1 LRKSIAHPHFIHRLL
16 YFVVHPATIIRIG
29 CILAIDN
36 IQSIFK
42 EAAVRRHYLL
52 YLLSI
57 LAIYVLAGCAHTPVP
72 DPRAR
77 MEESLK
83 KHKAAAVGIAVIKAN
98 EITWTGTFG
107 EQAPGVVATSAT
119 MFNVASLAKPITAEV
134 AMRLVSAGKLSL
146 DESVTD
152 TWIDPDIANDPRH
165 KKLTPRLL
173 VSHQTGFPNWR
184 FQNKDKKLA
193 FNTEPDNG
201 FTYSGEG
208 YEYLRRFMEKKT
220 GKSFEALVAE
230 TVFTPIGMVNA
241 SFSERSWMAGRYAL
255 PMNRDGEFKRA
266 DLAKE
271 GMANAADNLFVTI
284 NDYAKFMIA
293 IVKNE
298 GLNPAIAAER
308 TRKQVE
314 IPAPDACK
322 PLPDK
327 LTVSGCPDITEFGL
341 GWITYR
347 FGDRKIVSNSGND
360 WGEFAIVYIEPATGN
375 GMVIFVNGG
384 NGVPV
389 AMDAMALLDP
399 DSLIAAFG
407 RAQTGR

>member
-1 LRKSIAHPHFIHRLL
+1 M
-16 YFVVHPATIIRIG
+16 
-29 CILAIDN
+29 
-36 IQSIFK
+36 
-42 EAAVRRHYLL
+42 RRHYLL

-57 LAIYVLAGCAHTPVP
+57 LAIYLLAGCASAPVQ
-72 DPRAR
+72 DTRAT
-77 MEESLK
+77 MEASLK
-83 KHKAAAVGIAVIKAN
+83 KHKAAAIGITIIKRG

-107 EQAPGVVATSAT
+107 EQAPGVAATSTT

-134 AMRLVSAGKLSL
+134 AMRLVSAGKISL
-146 DESVTD
+146 DESISD
-152 TWIDPDIANDPRH
+152 AWIDPDIANDPRH

-173 VSHQTGFPNWR
+173 ISHQTGFPNWR

-193 FNTEPDNG
+193 FTAEPASG

-230 TVFTPIGMVNA
+230 TVFTPISMTNA
-241 SFSERSWMAGRYAL
+241 SFSERSWMHNRHAV
-255 PMNRDGEFKRA
+255 PMNRNGEFKPA

-271 GMANAADNLFVTI
+271 GMPNAADNLFVTT

-293 IVKNE
+293 VVKNE
-298 GLNPAIAAER
+298 GLNSAIAIER
-308 TRKQVE
+308 LRKQTE
-314 IPAPDACK
+314 IPAPAACQ
-322 PLPDK
+322 PSSEK
-327 LTVSGCPDITEFGL
+327 LNVIGCPDITEFGL

-347 FGDRKIVSNSGND
+347 FGERKILSNSGND
-360 WGEFAIVYIEPATGN
+360 WGEFAIVYIAPATGD

-399 DSLIAAFG
+399 DSLVAAFG
-407 RAQTGR
+407 RAQMGR

>member
-1 LRKSIAHPHFIHRLL
+1 M
-16 YFVVHPATIIRIG
+16 
-29 CILAIDN
+29 
-36 IQSIFK
+36 
-42 EAAVRRHYLL
+42 VRRHYLL
-52 YLLSI
+52 YALSI
-57 LAIYVLAGCAHTPVP
+57 LAIYLLAGCAHAPSQ
-72 DPRAR
+72 DPRVH
-77 MEESLK
+77 MEASLK
-83 KHKAAAVGIAVIKAN
+83 KHKAAAVGIAVIKGN
-98 EITWTGTFG
+98 EIMRTGTFG
-107 EQAPGVVATSAT
+107 EQAPGVAATSAT

-146 DESVTD
+146 DEIVAD
-152 TWIDPDIANDPRH
+152 AWIDPDIANDPRH

-173 VSHQTGFPNWR
+173 LSHQTGFPNWR

-193 FNTEPDNG
+193 FNTEPGNG

-230 TVFTPIGMVNA
+230 TVFTPIDMNDA
-241 SFSERSWMAGRYAL
+241 SFSERSWMAHRYAM
-255 PMNRDGEFKRA
+255 PMNRDGEFKSP

-271 GMANAADNLFVTI
+271 GLPNAADNLFVTI
-284 NDYAKFMIA
+284 NDYAKFMLSIA
-293 IVKNE
+293 KND
-298 GLNPAIAAER
+298 GLNPAMAAER
-308 TRKQVE
+308 ICKQVE
-314 IPAPDACK
+314 IPAPSACQ
-322 PLPDK
+322 PSPDK
-327 LTVSGCPDITEFGL
+327 LKVIGCPDITEFGL

-347 FGDRKIVSNSGND
+347 FGDRKILSNSGND

-407 RAQTGR
+407 RAQVGR

>member
-1 LRKSIAHPHFIHRLL
+1 M
-16 YFVVHPATIIRIG
+16 
-29 CILAIDN
+29 
-36 IQSIFK
+36 
-42 EAAVRRHYLL
+42 VRRHYLL

-57 LAIYVLAGCAHTPVP
+57 LAIYLLAGCANAINA
-72 DPRAR
+72 PRTDVSAALQA
-77 MEESLK
+77 SLK
-83 KHKAAAVGIAVIKAN
+83 KHKAAAIGITIIKAN

-107 EQAPGVVATSAT
+107 EQSPGVAATSAT

-134 AMRLVSAGKLSL
+134 AMRLVSAGKFSL
-146 DESVTD
+146 DESVASS
-152 TWIDPDIANDPRH
+152 WIDPDIANDPRH

-173 VSHQTGFPNWR
+173 LSHQTGFPNWR

-193 FNTEPDNG
+193 FVSEPATG

-220 GKSFEALVAE
+220 GKNFEALVAE
-230 TVFTPIGMVNA
+230 NVFAPIGMTSA
-241 SFSERSWMAGRYAL
+241 SFSERSWMQGRHAM
-255 PMNRDGEFKRA
+255 PMNRDGEFKPA

-271 GMANAADNLFVTI
+271 GMPNAADNLFVTT

-293 IVKNE
+293 IVKND
-298 GLNPAIAAER
+298 GLNSAIATER
-308 TRKQVE
+308 MRKHVE
-314 IPAPDACK
+314 IPAPSTCQ
-322 PLPDK
+322 PSSEK
-327 LTVSGCPDITEFGL
+327 LKVIGCPDITEFGL

-347 FGDRKIVSNSGND
+347 FGERKILSNSGND
-360 WGEFAIVYIEPATGN
+360 WGEFAIVYIEPATGD

-399 DSLIAAFG
+399 DSLVAAFG
-407 RAQTGR
+407 RAQMGR